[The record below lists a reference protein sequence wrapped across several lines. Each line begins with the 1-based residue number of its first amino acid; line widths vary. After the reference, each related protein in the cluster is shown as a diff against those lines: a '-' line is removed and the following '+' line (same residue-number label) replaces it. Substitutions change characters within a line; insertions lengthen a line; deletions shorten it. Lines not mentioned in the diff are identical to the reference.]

1 MMSLKDTYDEYT
13 KNISKKYSIDL
24 DYVREF
30 IDYSS
35 ILENES
41 KMIDEYNERTLKQ
54 KKEFV
59 EDVTKKLKSGN
70 HTPCD
75 FARIRVNPHENDW
88 AVDGVRTV
96 DSRPFFNWIRE
107 ECNYI
112 LVTF

>member
-1 MMSLKDTYDEYT
+1 MNKS
-13 KNISKKYSIDL
+13 ISPF
-24 DYVREF
+24 F
-30 IDYSS
+30 IDGNYHYMTTLTRTSVDEHGFTHS
-35 ILENES
+35 HHHSL
-41 KMIDEYNERTLKQ
+41 MICTKSRYFSE
-54 KKEFV
+54 KEFV

-75 FARIRVNPHENDW
+75 FARIRVNPNENDW
-88 AVDGVRTV
+88 AIDGVRTV